1 MPFELGAKK
10 AGLSLVRAFLHS
22 VEGARPYLT
31 FYLVLSQKQSEDAT
45 LLATSSRAIVMEKFQ
60 MFNVKLFLLSCRDL
74 RRCFPM
80 PRRQEMIDSFN
91 N

>member
-22 VEGARPYLT
+22 VEGARPYLS

-45 LLATSSRAIVMEKFQ
+45 LSATSSRAIVTEKLPT
-60 MFNVKLFLLSCRDL
+60 FNVKFFLVSCL
-74 RRCFPM
+74 NLLRCFPM
-80 PRRQEMIDSFN
+80 QRRQEMI
-91 N
+91 